1 MNLPA
6 HFVFEMANQSQQDAR
21 AFRFRLRHDHLLQQR
36 LREAKLKA
44 VQDLAAEL
52 GYRFEIEDF
61 KPAKRKPLRP

>member
-44 VQDLAAEL
+44 IQDLAAEL

-61 KPAKRKPLRP
+61 KPAKRKLRRP

>member
-52 GYRFEIEDF
+52 GYCFEIEDF
-61 KPAKRKPLRP
+61 KPAKRKLRSP